1 MTGCIAKTQ
10 PGKTAFFTL
19 QCAMAKSTRK
29 KKAPVVATADAKP
42 SLGSMPNIP
51 VAAVFSFLK
60 DKRGA
65 LSWTLRDLTQT
76 LNISEQDA
84 RRVLTILKLQGYVS
98 ETSDNELLTT
108 ASGEIVSGSKQPR
121 FRRECVDGAVSE
133 LLDRIAA
140 NNSDRNADCKITQA
154 VAFGDFLSGRANCQ
168 AAEVGIEL
176 TPHEPA
182 SGRDQVNYF
191 LKQLR
196 GKSQFLNI
204 KLFEPWMSKRSH
216 RRLL

>member
-1 MTGCIAKTQ
+1 M
-10 PGKTAFFTL
+10 GKSA
-19 QCAMAKSTRK
+19 RR
-29 KKAPVVATADAKP
+29 KAPAVATPDAKP

-51 VAAVFSFLK
+51 VEAVFSFLK

-65 LSWTLRDLTQT
+65 LSWTLGDLTQT
-76 LNISEQDA
+76 LNISAPDA
-84 RRVLTILKLQGYVS
+84 GRVLTILKLQGYAS

-108 ASGEIVSGSKQPR
+108 ASGEIVSGSRPPR
-121 FRRECVDGAVSE
+121 FTRERVDGAVSE

-140 NNSDRNADCKITQA
+140 NNSDRNAEFKITQA

-168 AAEVGIEL
+168 AADVGIEL
-176 TPHEPA
+176 TPREPA
-182 SGRDQVNYF
+182 GGRDQVNGF

-204 KLFEPWMSKRSH
+204 KPFAPWMSKRSH

>member
-1 MTGCIAKTQ
+1 MAGCIAKTQ
-10 PGKTAFFTL
+10 QRKSAFFTL

-29 KKAPVVATADAKP
+29 KKAPAVATPDAKP

-108 ASGEIVSGSKQPR
+108 ASGEIVSGSKPPR
-121 FRRECVDGAVSE
+121 FTHERVDGAVSE
-133 LLDRIAA
+133 LFDRIAA

-154 VAFGDFLSGRANCQ
+154 VAFGDFLSEGANCQ
-168 AAEVGIEL
+168 AADVGIEL

-204 KLFEPWMSKRSH
+204 KPFEPWMSKRSH

>member
-1 MTGCIAKTQ
+1 
-10 PGKTAFFTL
+10 
-19 QCAMAKSTRK
+19 MAKSARM
-29 KKAPVVATADAKP
+29 KKAPAVATPDAKP

-84 RRVLTILKLQGYVS
+84 RRVLAILKLQGYVS

-108 ASGEIVSGSKQPR
+108 ASGEIVSGSKPPR
-121 FRRECVDGAVSE
+121 FTRECVDRAFSGLS
-133 LLDRIAA
+133 DRIAA
-140 NNSDRNADCKITQA
+140 NNSDRNTDFKITQA
-154 VAFGDFLSGRANCQ
+154 VAFGDFLSGGANCQ
-168 AAEVGIEL
+168 AADVGIEL
-176 TPHEPA
+176 TPREPA

-204 KLFEPWMSKRSH
+204 KPFEPWMSKRSH

>member
-1 MTGCIAKTQ
+1 M
-10 PGKTAFFTL
+10 GKSA
-19 QCAMAKSTRK
+19 RR
-29 KKAPVVATADAKP
+29 KAPAVATPDAKP

-51 VAAVFSFLK
+51 VEAVFSFLK

-65 LSWTLRDLTQT
+65 LSWTLGDLTQT
-76 LNISEQDA
+76 LNISAPDA
-84 RRVLTILKLQGYVS
+84 GRVLTILKLQGYAS

-108 ASGEIVSGSKQPR
+108 ASGEIVSGSRPPR
-121 FRRECVDGAVSE
+121 FTRERVDGAVSE

-140 NNSDRNADCKITQA
+140 NNSDRNAEFKITQA

-168 AAEVGIEL
+168 AADVGIEL
-176 TPHEPA
+176 TPREPA
-182 SGRDQVNYF
+182 GGRDQVNDF

-204 KLFEPWMSKRSH
+204 KPFAPWMSKRSH

>member
-1 MTGCIAKTQ
+1 M
-10 PGKTAFFTL
+10 GKSA
-19 QCAMAKSTRK
+19 RR
-29 KKAPVVATADAKP
+29 KAPAVATPDAKP

-51 VAAVFSFLK
+51 VEAVFSFLK

-65 LSWTLRDLTQT
+65 LSWTLGDLTQT
-76 LNISEQDA
+76 LDISAPDA
-84 RRVLTILKLQGYVS
+84 GRVLTILKLQGYAS

-108 ASGEIVSGSKQPR
+108 ASGEIVSGSRPPR
-121 FRRECVDGAVSE
+121 FTRERVDGAVSE

-140 NNSDRNADCKITQA
+140 NNSDRNAEFKITQA

-168 AAEVGIEL
+168 AADVGIEL
-176 TPHEPA
+176 TPREPA
-182 SGRDQVNYF
+182 GGRDQVNDF

-204 KLFEPWMSKRSH
+204 KPFAPWMSKRSH